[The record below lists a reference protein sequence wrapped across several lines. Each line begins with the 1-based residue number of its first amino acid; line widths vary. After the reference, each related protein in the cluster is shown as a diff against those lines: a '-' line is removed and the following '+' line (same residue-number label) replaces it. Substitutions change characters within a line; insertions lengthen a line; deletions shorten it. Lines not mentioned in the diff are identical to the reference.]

1 MRQTN
6 WLKSMDSEAYN
17 HAAAFE
23 KYGYIDWKHDR
34 HTKAIQVGDRVFIRS
49 RETETNIGEIEYI
62 GIVEK
67 TNIPFEEATDDSE
80 FWKDSKKPVNDRYF
94 RIRLVGC
101 TRGMGVTREAMIA
114 HGLNENNKLQGS
126 WRLSS
131 LGTDVEDFILDSLI
145 RTEDEIFDV
154 REMDGYPEGA
164 KMTVVVNRY
173 ERDPRNRRACIDH
186 YGCRCQACG
195 MDFGE
200 TYGPLAEGFIHVHH
214 RKPVSEMGED
224 YVVDPVKDLIPLCS
238 NCHVMVHHLGV
249 TPEMLKR
256 IIRPEVERRG
266 C

>member
-1 MRQTN
+1 M
-6 WLKSMDSEAYN
+6 
-17 HAAAFE
+17 
-23 KYGYIDWKHDR
+23 
-34 HTKAIQVGDRVFIRS
+34 
-49 RETETNIGEIEYI
+49 
-62 GIVEK
+62 
-67 TNIPFEEATDDSE
+67 
-80 FWKDSKKPVNDRYF
+80 
-94 RIRLVGC
+94 C
-101 TRGMGVTREAMIA
+101 A